1 MATAFT
7 HAIVGSALG
16 VFRPAEVPRRRLLV
30 TLAVLAVL
38 PDLDVVAFDLDIPYE
53 HWLGHR
59 GLTHSLP
66 FALAAGLATAAVLFP
81 EVPRLS
87 ARWWG
92 LALLLASACASHGL
106 LDALTDGGLG
116 VGFFVPIDDSRM
128 YLPWRPLP
136 TSPIGWGFF
145 MRGTAMQILA
155 REGLLVVA
163 PVLLAAAAL
172 AAARR
177 RSRARGSTP
186 ERGGSAVEPEA
197 R

>member
-106 LDALTDGGLG
+106 LDALTDAGLG
-116 VGFFVPIDDSRM
+116 VGFLVPLEDSRVF
-128 YLPWRPLP
+128 LPWRPLP
-136 TSPIGWGFF
+136 TSPIGVAAFF
-145 MRGTAMQILA
+145 RGSGAQILA
-155 REGLLVVA
+155 TEMLLVQT
-163 PVLLAAAAL
+163 PVLVAAAAVAVL
-172 AAARR
+172 RRRREAARA
-177 RSRARGSTP
+177 RAASATP
-186 ERGGSAVEPEA
+186 
-197 R
+197 